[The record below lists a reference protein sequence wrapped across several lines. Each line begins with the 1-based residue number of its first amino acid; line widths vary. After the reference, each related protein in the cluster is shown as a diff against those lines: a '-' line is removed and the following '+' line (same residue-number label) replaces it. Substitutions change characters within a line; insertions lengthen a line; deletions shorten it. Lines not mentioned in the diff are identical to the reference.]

1 MDYQQHNY
9 RLFFLFVA
17 VMLTLAGCAP
27 RMQKPLQICPGAES
41 VDDALSVLVA
51 QSQDAVSLK
60 ANGKCLARFYDTDGT
75 KHKENFLIK
84 LWFNPPAHIRLHGNV
99 AFNPRGIDLGSNESE
114 YWLAMKPKEIG
125 NSYFWGRW
133 DDGVS
138 FWGLKI
144 SPRILLEAVG
154 IIEVDDRENWSLS
167 NEGTFDVLTE
177 RDEVGSIIK
186 KIYTYNCDRRVRKI
200 EYFGDNEQIAVILE
214 LNEYRDIYK
223 GASVPR
229 VIKVISFN
237 GDGTE
242 DSFRITLDSIRR
254 QDFSA
259 KLHKALFTRPEP
271 KGFKHVGRII
281 AGEVVEQR
289 QK

>member
-9 RLFFLFVA
+9 QLFFLFVA
-17 VMLTLAGCAP
+17 VILTLAGCAP

-41 VDDALSVLVA
+41 ADELLYLLQVYAHDAEPV
-51 QSQDAVSLK
+51 K
-60 ANGKCLARFYDTDGT
+60 AHGQCLAQFYTEG
-75 KHKENFLIK
+75 KRHKENFPVK
-84 LWFNPPAHIRLHGNV
+84 LWFNPPTHIRLHGNV
-99 AFNPRGIDLGSNESE
+99 AFNARGIDLGSNESE
-114 YWLAMKPKEIG
+114 FWLAMKPKEIG

-133 DDGVS
+133 DDWVS

-144 SPRILLEAVG
+144 SPRILLEAAG
-154 IIEVDDRENWSLS
+154 IIGVDDRENWSLS

-177 RDEVGSIIK
+177 RDEAGSIIK
-186 KIYTYNCDRRVRKI
+186 KIHTYNCDRRVRKI

-214 LNEYRDIYK
+214 LNEYRDIYN

-229 VIKVISFN
+229 VIKVIGFN
-237 GDGTE
+237 SDGTE

-281 AGEVVEQR
+281 AGEVVEQQ